1 MVIFFNQTLKNITLE
16 LPQTPELQDIKKLV
30 LNRDKIIKE
39 QIIKPK
45 DKLIRQLYNKN
56 VSLYKKLS
64 KQIEM
69 IDTAEDFV
77 KEKANLQ
84 NKNKN
89 LIIDYQLLQKEKQES
104 KEELKFEYENKIGH
118 IEHKYKKRIKELEK
132 ENKSINK
139 VIDKF
144 KDNLKKFLKWLCHK
158 FSYPC

>member
-104 KEELKFEYENKIGH
+104 KKNLNLNMKI
-118 IEHKYKKRIKELEK
+118 KL
-132 ENKSINK
+132 
-139 VIDKF
+139 VI
-144 KDNLKKFLKWLCHK
+144 
-158 FSYPC
+158 